1 MRLPVPPE
9 TRTHPSHVTADVA
22 VVGGGPVGC
31 ATALAFAESGARVC
45 LIDANAPSGRLAG
58 EWLHPTGV
66 GVLTDLGVDLTAAG
80 VPHSPGRGFAN
91 RRGSWTG
98 SALYPARVARA
109 PGSL

>member
-66 GVLTDLGVDLTAAG
+66 GVLTV
-80 VPHSPGRGFAN
+80 
-91 RRGSWTG
+91 
-98 SALYPARVARA
+98 
-109 PGSL
+109 GSLAGTGASAAFPSIGGTVSGGERCAPS